1 MKKCLKCNKEFLDDS
16 LYCPECGELLISND
30 SCPTCHKEVKP
41 DDKYCRHCG
50 TKINRIHVCSR
61 CGKQLEGDESFC
73 SKCGTKLEGPGF
85 IVNKKH
91 RSKGDDGNSNS
102 KKESIINYILYG
114 VIAVV
119 AILLV
124 IGMFGDIVTAEGS
137 GLKNS
142 QSISYFFGEGARNLE
157 AIKTA
162 YKYPEYYNFVFT
174 IFIIEN
180 ILYFVG
186 LVGLIA
192 SIGYACFAIYKS
204 FKEKT
209 RMKTSPIIFMTI
221 SVLPYVAV
229 VGINSLISLKGMGGL
244 VSASSVFGWGPILL
258 IVGSMIGLAS
268 ISCID
273 VYENRNDIR
282 KIISSVAI
290 NAAGILSAVILVCGL
305 AHAVCVSTKYS
316 TSNATLEVS
325 GFYLLSNII
334 QPFSEGLTEELPE
347 GFSILLTG
355 YALSLVAIIS
365 LVSQVFFVHRQRKIS
380 SLIFGFLSLTLCIVS
395 SSLQVMGENK
405 IIMASATER
414 TYLGSGPIC
423 SFILSGFI
431 IIFII
436 ISLVL
441 GGTKRKEE

>member
-16 LYCPECGELLISND
+16 LYCPECGELLISDD
-30 SCPTCHKEVKP
+30 SCPSCHKEVKP
-41 DDKYCRHCG
+41 DDKYCRYCG
-50 TKINRIHVCSR
+50 TKINRIHVCSQ

-85 IVNKKH
+85 ILNKKR
-91 RSKGDDGNSNS
+91 RSKGENNDGNIKENS
-102 KKESIINYILYG
+102 IVNYILYG
-114 VIAVV
+114 VVSIV

-124 IGMFGDIVTAEGS
+124 IGMFGDIVTASSS
-137 GLKNS
+137 GFKTS

-157 AIKTA
+157 TIKSA
-162 YKYPEYYNFVFT
+162 YQYPEYYNFVFS

-186 LVGLIA
+186 LVGLIS

-209 RMKTSPIIFMTI
+209 RMKSSPIIFMTI
-221 SVLPYVAV
+221 SVLPYVAI
-229 VGINSLISLKGMGGL
+229 VGINYLISLKGMGGL
-244 VSASSVFGWGPILL
+244 ASASSAFGWGPTLL

-268 ISCID
+268 IGCID

-290 NAAGILSAVILVCGL
+290 NAAGILSAVILICGL

-334 QPFSEGLTEELPE
+334 QPFSEGSIEELPE

-355 YALSLVAIIS
+355 YVLSFVAIIS
-365 LVSQVFFVHRQRKIS
+365 LVSQVFFAYRQRKIS
-380 SLIFGFLSLTLCIVS
+380 SLIFGFLSLILCIVS
-395 SSLQVMGENK
+395 SSLQVMGENR
-405 IIMASATER
+405 IIMASATQR

>member
-1 MKKCLKCNKEFLDDS
+1 MKKCLKCNKVFLDDS
-16 LYCPECGELLISND
+16 LYCPECGELLISDD
-30 SCPTCHKEVKP
+30 SCPSCHKEVKP
-41 DDKYCRHCG
+41 DDKYCRYCG
-50 TKINRIHVCSR
+50 TKINRIHVCSQ

-85 IVNKKH
+85 ILNKKR
-91 RSKGDDGNSNS
+91 RSKGENNDGNIKENS
-102 KKESIINYILYG
+102 IVNYILYG

-124 IGMFGDIVTAEGS
+124 IGMFGDIVTASAGEI
-137 GLKNS
+137 KNS
-142 QSISYFFGEGARNLE
+142 QTISYFFGEGARNLE
-157 AIKTA
+157 TIKSA
-162 YKYPEYYNFVFT
+162 YKYPEYYNFVFS

-186 LVGLIA
+186 LVGLIS

-209 RMKTSPIIFMTI
+209 RMKSSPIIFMAI
-221 SVLPYVAV
+221 SVLPYVAI
-229 VGINSLISLKGMGGL
+229 VGINSLISLKEMGGI
-244 VSASSVFGWGPILL
+244 VSVSSVFGWGPILL

-268 ISCID
+268 ISFID
-273 VYENRNDIR
+273 IYENRN
-282 KIISSVAI
+282 
-290 NAAGILSAVILVCGL
+290 GILSAVILVCGL
-305 AHAVCVSTKYS
+305 AHALCVSTKYS
-316 TSNATLEVS
+316 ASNATLEVS

-334 QPFSEGLTEELPE
+334 QPFSQGTVEELPE

-365 LVSQVFFVHRQRKIS
+365 LVSQVFFAHRQRKIS
-380 SLIFGFLSLTLCIVS
+380 SLIFGFLSLILCIVS
-395 SSLQVMGENK
+395 SSLQVMGENR

-436 ISLVL
+436 ISLAL
-441 GGTKRKEE
+441 SGAKRKEE